1 MAGIVWLASYPKSGN
16 TWLRAF
22 LHNFLRAPER
32 SYDIN
37 RLTDLTAG
45 ESMTHLYRAQDPGL
59 DAHFSDQRVRELRPL
74 VHRAISE
81 GSPDSVLVKTHN
93 ALVEEEGGYKLI
105 SLDLTAGAIYVVR
118 NPLDVVISFSHHNRT
133 TIDQMIDF
141 MNSKSAAT
149 ISNATNVYEL
159 YDTWSGHV
167 ASWTATPSPTLHVM
181 RYEDMLAN
189 PQRSFAAVVKFLGI
203 QAPRE
208 RIEKAIRLS
217 SFQVLKEQE
226 RRQGFRER
234 PVRMEAFF
242 REGKAGQWKK
252 VLTKEQVAA
261 IVAAHREQMARFGY
275 VPAGM

>member
-22 LHNFLRAPER
+22 LHNFLRDPER
-32 SYDIN
+32 PHDIN
-37 RLTDLTAG
+37 KLTDLTAG
-45 ESMTHLYRAQDPGL
+45 ESMTHLYRAQDPAL
-59 DAHFSDQRVRELRPL
+59 DQHFTDERVRELRPL
-74 VHRAISE
+74 VHRAISRS
-81 GSPDSVLVKTHN
+81 SPDNVLIKTHN
-93 ALVEEEGGYKLI
+93 ALVEEDGHPLI

-133 TIDQMIDF
+133 TIDNMIEF
-141 MNSKSAAT
+141 MGSKTAAT
-149 ISNATNVYEL
+149 VSNEKNVYEI
-159 YDTWSGHV
+159 YDSWSGHV
-167 ASWTATPSPTLHVM
+167 ASWTATPSPTLHVV

-189 PQRSFAAVVKFLGI
+189 PQKSFAAVVKFLGI
-203 QAPRE
+203 EAPRQ

-217 SFQVLKEQE
+217 SFTVLKEQE

-234 PVRMEAFF
+234 PSAMEAFF

-261 IVAAHREQMARFGY
+261 IVSAHREQMARFGY

>member
-1 MAGIVWLASYPKSGN
+1 MAGIVCLASYPKSGN

-22 LHNFLRAPER
+22 VHNFLRDPER
-32 SYDIN
+32 PHDIN
-37 RLTDLTAG
+37 KLTDLTAG
-45 ESMTHLYRAQDPGL
+45 ESMTHLYRAQDPAL
-59 DAHFSDQRVRELRPL
+59 DQHFTDERVRELRPL
-74 VHRAISE
+74 VHRAISRS
-81 GSPDSVLVKTHN
+81 SPDNVLIKTHN
-93 ALVEEEGGYKLI
+93 ALVEEDGHPLI

-133 TIDQMIDF
+133 TIDNMIEF
-141 MNSKSAAT
+141 MGSKTAAT
-149 ISNATNVYEL
+149 VSNEKNVYEI
-159 YDTWSGHV
+159 YDSWSGHV
-167 ASWTATPSPTLHVM
+167 ASWTATPSPTLHVV

-189 PQRSFAAVVKFLGI
+189 PQKSFAAVVKFLGI
-203 QAPRE
+203 EAPRQ

-217 SFQVLKEQE
+217 SFTVLKEQE

-234 PVRMEAFF
+234 PSAMEAFF

-261 IVAAHREQMARFGY
+261 IVSAHREQMARFGY

>member
-1 MAGIVWLASYPKSGN
+1 MAGIIWLASYPKSGN

-22 LHNFLRAPER
+22 LHNFLRDPDR

-37 RLTDLTAG
+37 QLTDLTAG
-45 ESMTHLYRAQDPGL
+45 ESMLALYRGQDPML
-59 DAHFSDQRVRELRPL
+59 DQHYTDERVRELRPL
-74 VHRAISE
+74 VHRAISRS
-81 GSPDSVLVKTHN
+81 SPDSVLVKTHN
-93 ALVEEEGGYKLI
+93 ALAEEDGHPFI

-133 TIDQMIDF
+133 TIDQMIEF
-141 MNSKSAAT
+141 MNTKLAASE
-149 ISNATNVYEL
+149 SNEMNVYEF

-189 PQRSFAAVVKFLGI
+189 PQKSFAAVVKFLGI
-203 QAPRE
+203 AAPRQ
-208 RIEKAIRLS
+208 RIEKAVRLS

-234 PVRMEAFF
+234 PARMEAFF

-252 VLTKEQVAA
+252 VLTKEQIAA
-261 IVAAHREQMARFGY
+261 IVAAHGEQMARFGY
-275 VPAGM
+275 LPEGM

>member
-22 LHNFLRAPER
+22 LHNFLRDPER
-32 SYDIN
+32 SHDIN
-37 RLTDLTAG
+37 KLTDLTAG
-45 ESMTHLYRAQDPGL
+45 ESMTHLYRAQDPAL
-59 DAHFSDQRVRELRPL
+59 DRHLTDERVRELRPL
-74 VHRAISE
+74 VHRTISE
-81 GSPDSVLVKTHN
+81 GSPDTVLVKTHN
-93 ALVEEEGGYKLI
+93 ALVEDGGYPLI
-105 SLDLTAGAIYVVR
+105 SLDLTAGAIYIVR

-133 TIDQMIDF
+133 TIDQMIEF
-141 MNSKSAAT
+141 MNTKSAAT
-149 ISNATNVYEL
+149 KSNEMNVYEL

-167 ASWTATPSPTLHVM
+167 ASWTATPSATLHVM

-203 QAPRE
+203 AAPRH
-208 RIEKAIRLS
+208 RIERAVRLS

-234 PVRMEAFF
+234 PARVEAFF

-261 IVAAHREQMARFGY
+261 VVAAHREQMERFGY
-275 VPAGM
+275 VPEGM

>member
-1 MAGIVWLASYPKSGN
+1 MAGIIWLASYPKSGN

-22 LHNFLRAPER
+22 LHNFLQAPER

-37 RLTDLTAG
+37 RLTELTRG
-45 ESMTHLYRAQDPGL
+45 ESQTHLYRALDPDFDQHYS
-59 DAHFSDQRVRELRPL
+59 DARVRELRPL
-74 VHRAISE
+74 VHRAFTQT
-81 GSPDSVLVKTHN
+81 SPDNVLVKTHN
-93 ALVEEEGGYKLI
+93 ALVADDGHPLI

-118 NPLDVVISFSHHNRT
+118 DPLDVAISFSHHNRT
-133 TIDQMIDF
+133 TVDNIIEF
-141 MNSKSAAT
+141 MNTSSAAT
-149 ISNATNVYEL
+149 KNNEKNVYEF

-167 ASWTATPSPTLHVM
+167 ASWTATPNPTLHVM

-189 PQRSFAAVVKFLGI
+189 PQKAFSAVVKFLGI
-203 QAPRE
+203 DAPRQ
-208 RIEKAIRLS
+208 RIEKAVRLS
-217 SFQVLKEQE
+217 SFTVLKEQE

-234 PVRMEAFF
+234 PSRMEAFF

>member
-1 MAGIVWLASYPKSGN
+1 
-16 TWLRAF
+16 
-22 LHNFLRAPER
+22 
-32 SYDIN
+32 
-37 RLTDLTAG
+37 LTDLTAG
-45 ESMTHLYRAQDPGL
+45 ESMTDLYRAQDPAL
-59 DAHFSDQRVRELRPL
+59 DQHFTDERVRELRPL
-74 VHRAISE
+74 VHRAISRS
-81 GSPDSVLVKTHN
+81 SPDNVLIKTHN
-93 ALVEEEGGYKLI
+93 ALVEEDGHPLI

-133 TIDQMIDF
+133 TIDNMIEF
-141 MNSKSAAT
+141 MGSKTAAT
-149 ISNATNVYEL
+149 VSNEKNVYEI
-159 YDTWSGHV
+159 YDSWSGHV
-167 ASWTATPSPTLHVM
+167 ASWTATPSPTLHVV

-189 PQRSFAAVVKFLGI
+189 PQKSFAAVVKFLGI
-203 QAPRE
+203 EAPRQ

-217 SFQVLKEQE
+217 SFTVLKEQE

-234 PVRMEAFF
+234 PSAMEAFF

>member
-1 MAGIVWLASYPKSGN
+1 MAGIIWLASYPKSGN

-22 LHNFLRAPER
+22 LHNFLRAPDR

-45 ESMTHLYRAQDPGL
+45 ESMLDLYRAQDPAL
-59 DAHFSDQRVRELRPL
+59 DQHYTDERVRELRPL
-74 VHRAISE
+74 VHRAITRS
-81 GSPDSVLVKTHN
+81 SPDTVLIKTHN
-93 ALVEEEGGYKLI
+93 ALVEEDGHPLI

-118 NPLDVVISFSHHNRT
+118 NPLDVAISFSHHNRT
-133 TIDQMIDF
+133 TIDNMIDF
-141 MNSKSAAT
+141 MGAKSAAT
-149 ISNATNVYEL
+149 VSNEKNVYEV
-159 YDTWSGHV
+159 YDSWSGHV

-189 PQRSFAAVVKFLGI
+189 PQKSFAAVVKFLGI
-203 QAPRE
+203 EAPRQ

-217 SFQVLKEQE
+217 SFTVLKEQE

-234 PVRMEAFF
+234 PSAMESFF

-252 VLTKEQVAA
+252 TLTKEQIAA
-261 IVAAHREQMARFGY
+261 IVSAHREQMARFGY
-275 VPAGM
+275 VPEGM

>member
-1 MAGIVWLASYPKSGN
+1 MAGIIWLASYPKSGN

-22 LHNFLRAPER
+22 LHNFLRAPDR

-45 ESMTHLYRAQDPGL
+45 ESMLDLYRAQDPAL
-59 DAHFSDQRVRELRPL
+59 DQHYTDERVRELRPL
-74 VHRAISE
+74 VHRAITRS
-81 GSPDSVLVKTHN
+81 SPDTVLIKTHN
-93 ALVEEEGGYKLI
+93 ALVEEDGHPLI

-118 NPLDVVISFSHHNRT
+118 NPLDVAISFSHHNRT
-133 TIDQMIDF
+133 TIDNMIDF
-141 MNSKSAAT
+141 MSAKSAAT
-149 ISNATNVYEL
+149 VSNEKNVYEV
-159 YDTWSGHV
+159 YDSWSGHV

-189 PQRSFAAVVKFLGI
+189 PQKSFAAVVKFLGI
-203 QAPRE
+203 EAPRQ

-217 SFQVLKEQE
+217 SFTVLKEQE

-234 PVRMEAFF
+234 PSAMESFF

-252 VLTKEQVAA
+252 ALTKQQIAA
-261 IVAAHREQMARFGY
+261 IVSAHREQMARFGY
-275 VPAGM
+275 VPEGM

>member
-22 LHNFLRAPER
+22 VHNFLRDPER
-32 SYDIN
+32 PHDIN
-37 RLTDLTAG
+37 KLTDLTAG
-45 ESMTHLYRAQDPGL
+45 ESMTHLYRAQDPAL
-59 DAHFSDQRVRELRPL
+59 DQHFTDERVRELRPL
-74 VHRAISE
+74 VHRAISRS
-81 GSPDSVLVKTHN
+81 SPDNVLIKTHN
-93 ALVEEEGGYKLI
+93 ALVEENGHPLI

-133 TIDQMIDF
+133 TIDNMIEF
-141 MNSKSAAT
+141 MGSKTAAT
-149 ISNATNVYEL
+149 VSNEKNVYEI
-159 YDTWSGHV
+159 YDSWSGHV

-189 PQRSFAAVVKFLGI
+189 PQKSFAAVVKFLGI
-203 QAPRE
+203 EAPRQ

-217 SFQVLKEQE
+217 SFTVLKEQE

-234 PVRMEAFF
+234 PSAMEAFF

-261 IVAAHREQMARFGY
+261 VVSAHREQMARFGY

>member
-22 LHNFLRAPER
+22 VHNFLRDPER
-32 SYDIN
+32 PHDIN
-37 RLTDLTAG
+37 KLTDLTAG
-45 ESMTHLYRAQDPGL
+45 ESMTHLYRAQDPAL
-59 DAHFSDQRVRELRPL
+59 DQHFTDERVRELRPL
-74 VHRAISE
+74 VHRAISRS
-81 GSPDSVLVKTHN
+81 SPDNVLIKTHN
-93 ALVEEEGGYKLI
+93 ALVEENGHPLI

-133 TIDQMIDF
+133 TIDNMIEF
-141 MNSKSAAT
+141 MGSKTAAT
-149 ISNATNVYEL
+149 VSNEKNVYEI
-159 YDTWSGHV
+159 YDSWSGHV
-167 ASWTATPSPTLHVM
+167 ASWTATPSPTLHVV

-189 PQRSFAAVVKFLGI
+189 PQKSFAAVVKFLGI
-203 QAPRE
+203 EAPRQ

-217 SFQVLKEQE
+217 SFTVLKEQE

-234 PVRMEAFF
+234 PSAMEAFF

-261 IVAAHREQMARFGY
+261 IVSAHREQMARFGY
-275 VPAGM
+275 VPEGM

>member
-22 LHNFLRAPER
+22 LHNFLRDPER
-32 SYDIN
+32 PHDIN
-37 RLTDLTAG
+37 KLTDLTAG
-45 ESMTHLYRAQDPGL
+45 ESMTHLYRAQDPAL
-59 DAHFSDQRVRELRPL
+59 DQHFTDERVRELRPL
-74 VHRAISE
+74 VHRAISRS
-81 GSPDSVLVKTHN
+81 SPDNVLIKTHN
-93 ALVEEEGGYKLI
+93 ALVEEDGHPLI

-133 TIDQMIDF
+133 TIDNMIEF
-141 MNSKSAAT
+141 MGSKTAAT
-149 ISNATNVYEL
+149 VSNEKNVYEI
-159 YDTWSGHV
+159 YDSWSGHV
-167 ASWTATPSPTLHVM
+167 ASWTATPSPTLHVV

-189 PQRSFAAVVKFLGI
+189 PQKSFAAVVKFLGI
-203 QAPRE
+203 EAPRQ

-217 SFQVLKEQE
+217 SFTVLKEQE

-234 PVRMEAFF
+234 PSAMEAFF

-261 IVAAHREQMARFGY
+261 IVSAHREQMARFGY
-275 VPAGM
+275 VPEGM

>member
-1 MAGIVWLASYPKSGN
+1 MAGIIWLASYPKSGN

-22 LHNFLRAPER
+22 LHNFLRDPDR
-32 SYDIN
+32 SHDIN
-37 RLTDLTAG
+37 KLTELTAG
-45 ESMTHLYRAQDPGL
+45 ESQAYLYRAQDPAFDETTA
-59 DAHFSDQRVRELRPL
+59 DARVRELRPL
-74 VHRAISE
+74 VHRAISR

-93 ALVEEEGGYKLI
+93 ALVEDSGSPLV

-133 TIDQMIDF
+133 TIDQMIAF
-141 MNSKSAAT
+141 MNTKSAAT
-149 ISNATNVYEL
+149 RTNALNVYEL

-189 PQRSFAAVVKFLGI
+189 PQKSFAAVVKFLGI
-203 QAPRE
+203 AAPRQ
-208 RIEKAIRLS
+208 RIEKAVRLS

-234 PVRMEAFF
+234 PARMEAFF

-252 VLTKEQVAA
+252 VLTKEQIAA
-261 IVAAHREQMARFGY
+261 IVDTHREQMARFGY
-275 VPAGM
+275 LPEGF